1 MIRQQKTKSG
11 RLLEIDS
18 FPVWNDGR
26 RVSSRA
32 PKAKPSTEEQK
43 RYNKKQAEKKLIR
56 LINANFDEDDIIMH
70 PTYEPTNA
78 PQDEK
83 QARKDL
89 TNYFRRLKTR
99 RQKELAKVKEALKA
113 LPEIKILAEQREE
126 LLKQKKKLETPFKY
140 IYVIECV
147 TYKTG
152 ELKGCNNYH
161 FHIIFT
167 GGISR
172 KELEA
177 MWQNGIR
184 TNADRFQPDKFGPE
198 AIAKYMLKDPQGSK
212 RYVCSRNLAK
222 PKVTIQDN
230 KITTRGLARIA
241 RERLD
246 DTAYWERKYK
256 GYRFVKCYARYNEY
270 NGYWYMSVI
279 MYKTDG
285 HILVPRWEVK
295 DWLDD

>member
-32 PKAKPSTEEQK
+32 PKTKPSTEEQK

-99 RQKELAKVKEALKA
+99 RQKELVKVKEALKA
-113 LPEIKILAEQREE
+113 LPEIEILAEQREE
-126 LLKQKKKLETPFKY
+126 LLKQKKKLEAPF
-140 IYVIECV
+140 
-147 TYKTG
+147 
-152 ELKGCNNYH
+152 
-161 FHIIFT
+161 
-167 GGISR
+167 
-172 KELEA
+172 
-177 MWQNGIR
+177 
-184 TNADRFQPDKFGPE
+184 
-198 AIAKYMLKDPQGSK
+198 KYMLKDPQGSK

-285 HILVPRWEVK
+285 QTVPRWEVK

>member
-113 LPEIKILAEQREE
+113 LPEIEALAEQREE
-126 LLKQKKKLETPFKY
+126 LLRRKKKLETPFKY

-161 FHIIFT
+161 FHVIFT

-177 MWQNGIR
+177 MWQNGIEQ
-184 TNADRFQPDKFGPE
+184 TQTVFSLISLDLKLLLNICLKTHKVLNAMSARE
-198 AIAKYMLKDPQGSK
+198 I
-212 RYVCSRNLAK
+212 SRNQK
-222 PKVTIQDN
+222 SRF
-230 KITTRGLARIA
+230 KIIKLQ
-241 RERLD
+241 
-246 DTAYWERKYK
+246 
-256 GYRFVKCYARYNEY
+256 
-270 NGYWYMSVI
+270 
-279 MYKTDG
+279 
-285 HILVPRWEVK
+285 LVDWQESQGK
-295 DWLDD
+295 D